1 MRRRLLEPGDAVLG
15 DTQVDQRQRTQ
26 LLAQAGLRRLRSLG
40 RGPEPPRLLDHRGN
54 VPPPPAP
61 PRSARERST
70 AAGPAAPRRPR
81 APTAPARGGSPEP
94 RRIAVP
100 PVLSTAPP

>member
-54 VPPPPAP
+54 VPTLPGQQHPDDPEHPLHPPA
-61 PRSARERST
+61 
-70 AAGPAAPRRPR
+70 AAHRN
-81 APTAPARGGSPEP
+81 RGGSPC
-94 RRIAVP
+94 RQ
-100 PVLSTAPP
+100 S